1 MIVIFNDNGYFVS
14 VLMVLTGMFYIS
26 LSWMNVLWI
35 LYLFKNVESKG

>member
-1 MIVIFNDNGYFVS
+1 MIVIFNDNGYFFS